1 MIGSGQPGKSF
12 TRPSILADAPASSGV
27 YALFS
32 SKTWIY
38 VGETGDI
45 RARLIQHL
53 DGDNPCISRLN
64 PTGFQYELSL
74 SHQRVARQNALI
86 VQLQPECNQRLG

>member
-1 MIGSGQPGKSF
+1 MIGSGQPSNSF
-12 TRPSILADAPASSGV
+12 TRSTILANAPASSGV
-27 YALFS
+27 YALFTS
-32 SKTWIY
+32 QTWIY

-53 DGDNPCISRLN
+53 DGDNSCISRLN

-74 SHQRVARQNALI
+74 SHQRVARQDALI
-86 VQLQPECNQRLG
+86 VGLKPECNQRLG